1 MGRLS
6 GIHQGVSTADELQTR
21 IDAIEESYE
30 FFLAYA
36 AQGVAGEQAS
46 QSSSQ
51 IREFLGR
58 MEAALTTLASQF
70 SALVSARGGDSTS
83 THYESFIN
91 VLRRDAEDSLAA
103 VRIVLAQSVISSQ
116 MIDNLNAL
124 IHLRALLTDV
134 FLIDEILNPRQPG
147 KNTPPSG

>member
-1 MGRLS
+1 M
-6 GIHQGVSTADELQTR
+6 STADELQAR

-36 AQGVAGEQAS
+36 AQGVAGEQDS

-58 MEAALTTLASQF
+58 MEVALATLASQF
-70 SALVSARGGDSTS
+70 SALISERGDSAS
-83 THYESFIN
+83 TQYESFIN

-103 VRIVLAQSVISSQ
+103 VQIVLAQSAISSQ

-134 FLIDEILNPRQPG
+134 FLIDEILNPRQPAG
-147 KNTPPSG
+147 NSPQSG